1 VLEGKKIVL
10 GVSGSIAAYKAVF
23 LLRLM
28 IKEGAV
34 VRVVMTP
41 SATDFIAPLT
51 FSTLSNNPV
60 LIEFS
65 TPDGSWNN
73 HVELA
78 NWADIIIIAPASA
91 NTIGKLALGLCDN
104 LLLATL
110 FSASCPVYVAPAM
123 DREMY
128 ASASIKNNTELL
140 SRRKKENWQA
150 DCMGKDG
157 WQNPNTF

>member
-1 VLEGKKIVL
+1 MLQGKKIVL

-23 LLRLM
+23 LLRLL
-28 IKEGAV
+28 IKEGAIV
-34 VRVVMTP
+34 KVVMT
-41 SATDFIAPLT
+41 AAAKDFVAPLT

-60 LIEFS
+60 FIEFS
-65 TPDGSWNN
+65 TSDGSWNN

-78 NWADIIIIAPASA
+78 NWADIIILAPASA

-123 DREMY
+123 D
-128 ASASIKNNTELL
+128 
-140 SRRKKENWQA
+140 
-150 DCMGKDG
+150 GKCI
-157 WQNPNTF
+157 